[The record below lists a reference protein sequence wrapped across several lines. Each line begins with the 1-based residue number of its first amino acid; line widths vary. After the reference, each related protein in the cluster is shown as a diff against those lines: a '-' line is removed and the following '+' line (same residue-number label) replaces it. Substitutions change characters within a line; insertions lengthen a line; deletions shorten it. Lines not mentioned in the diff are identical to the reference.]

1 MKLEPCY
8 RASCMQ
14 IIDALKAEL
23 GDLPQSQAE
32 MLAQIK
38 ADEALMRG
46 ILERMERYQTKR
58 GDYETFEAQAMAL
71 TARLEQT

>member
-1 MKLEPCY
+1 MKLEPCH

-23 GDLPQSQAE
+23 GDLPEAQAE

-38 ADEALMRG
+38 ADEALMQEVYDGWISSVDVFGPMQKLR
-46 ILERMERYQTKR
+46 
-58 GDYETFEAQAMAL
+58 
-71 TARLEQT
+71 ARLESK